1 MSSLI
6 LGSESCPANVI
17 GYNRDATVSTATSFA
32 TPPAGATAV
41 VVQAETQNIRVTCDG
56 TAPTATVGL
65 LVKTTDPGVVITGD
79 IAKLQVIEVAASA
92 AVSLT
97 YLSW

>member
-6 LGSESCPANVI
+6 LGSAVKPANVV
-17 GYNRDATVSTATSFA
+17 GYNRDATISAATAFASPTS
-32 TPPAGATAV
+32 GATAV
-41 VVQAETQNIRVTCDG
+41 LVQAETQNIRVTCDG
-56 TAPTATVGL
+56 TTPTATTGI
-65 LVKTTDPGVVITGD
+65 LVKTTDPGLVLTGD